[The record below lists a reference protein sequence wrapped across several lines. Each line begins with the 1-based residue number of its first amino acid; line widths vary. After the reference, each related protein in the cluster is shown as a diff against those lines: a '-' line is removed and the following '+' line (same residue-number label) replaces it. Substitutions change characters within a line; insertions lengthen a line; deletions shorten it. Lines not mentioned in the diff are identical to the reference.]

1 MTNKIAIYVDGS
13 FKTINEHQLIGSA
26 YVVVNKDGST
36 VERKVAKE
44 YEAGTHSRNITGE
57 LNATYG
63 AIAYALQNNVP
74 EITIYHDY
82 VGIAE
87 WANLNW
93 KANKPETQKY
103 ANYINRVRNEKGL
116 VINFIHVK
124 GHSGNMFNEVA
135 DKLAGEA
142 IDEYAIAHD
151 LYPKVEIPGIDETT
165 QETELEVIDM
175 F

>member
-26 YVVVNKDGST
+26 YVVVNPDGST

-44 YEAGTHSRNITGE
+44 VEAGKHARNISGE

-63 AIAYALQNNVP
+63 AIAYALQNNLP

-93 KANKPETQKY
+93 KAKKPETQKY

-124 GHSGNMFNEVA
+124 GHSGDMFNEVA

-142 IDEYAIAHD
+142 IDEYAIAND
-151 LYPKVEIPGIDETT
+151 LYPTMQIEETA

>member
-26 YVVVNKDGST
+26 YVVVNPDGST

-44 YEAGTHSRNITGE
+44 VEAGNHSRNISGE

-63 AIAYALQNNVP
+63 AIAYALQNNLP

-93 KANKPETQKY
+93 KANKPETKQY
-103 ANYINRVRNEKGL
+103 ANYVNRVRNEKGL
-116 VINFIHVK
+116 IINFIHVK

-135 DKLAGEA
+135 DKLAAEA
-142 IDEYAIAHD
+142 IDEYAIAND
-151 LYPKVEIPGIDETT
+151 LYPTMQIEETA

>member
-26 YVVVNKDGST
+26 YVVVNPDGST

-44 YEAGTHSRNITGE
+44 VEAGNHSRNISGE

-63 AIAYALQNNVP
+63 AIAYALQNNLP

-93 KANKPETQKY
+93 KANKPETKQY
-103 ANYINRVRNEKGL
+103 ANYVNRVRNEKGL
-116 VINFIHVK
+116 VINFIHIK

-142 IDEYAIAHD
+142 IDEYAIAND
-151 LYPKVEIPGIDETT
+151 LYPTMQIEETA

>member
-1 MTNKIAIYVDGS
+1 MENTNKIAIYVDGS
-13 FKTINEHQLIGSA
+13 FKTINEHQLISSA
-26 YVVVNKDGST
+26 YVVVNPDGST
-36 VERKVAKE
+36 VKRKVAKE
-44 YEAGTHSRNITGE
+44 YETGTHSRNITGE

-63 AIAYALQNNVP
+63 AIAYALQNNLP

-82 VGIAE
+82 TGIGE

-93 KANKPETQKY
+93 KANKPETKQY
-103 ANYINRVRNEKGL
+103 ANYVNRVRNEKGL

-142 IDEYAIAHD
+142 IDEYAIAND
-151 LYPKVEIPGIDETT
+151 LYPTMQIDEVTP
-165 QETELEVIDM
+165 EAELEVIDM

>member
-1 MTNKIAIYVDGS
+1 MENTNKIAIYVDGS

-26 YVVVNKDGST
+26 YVVVNPDGST

-44 YEAGTHSRNITGE
+44 VEAGNHSRNISGE

-63 AIAYALQNNVP
+63 AIAYALQNNLP

-93 KANKPETQKY
+93 KANKPETKQY
-103 ANYINRVRNEKGL
+103 ANYVNRVRNEKGL

-142 IDEYAIAHD
+142 IDEYAIAND
-151 LYPKVEIPGIDETT
+151 LYPTMQIEETA

>member
-26 YVVVNKDGST
+26 YVVVNPDGST

-44 YEAGTHSRNITGE
+44 VEAGKHARNISGE

-63 AIAYALQNNVP
+63 AIAYALQNNLP

-93 KANKPETQKY
+93 KANKPETKQY
-103 ANYINRVRNEKGL
+103 ANYVNRVRNEKGL

-124 GHSGNMFNEVA
+124 GHSGDIFNEVA

-142 IDEYAIAHD
+142 IDEYAIAND
-151 LYPKVEIPGIDETT
+151 LYPTMQIEETA

>member
-26 YVVVNKDGST
+26 YVVVNPDGST

-44 YEAGTHSRNITGE
+44 VEAGTHSRNISGE

-63 AIAYALQNNVP
+63 AIAYALQNNLP

-93 KANKPETQKY
+93 KANKPETKQY
-103 ANYINRVRNEKGL
+103 ANYVNRVRNEKGL
-116 VINFIHVK
+116 VINFVHVK
-124 GHSGNMFNEVA
+124 GHSGDMFNEVA

-142 IDEYAIAHD
+142 IDEYAIAND
-151 LYPKVEIPGIDETT
+151 LYPTMQIEETA
-165 QETELEVIDM
+165 QKTELEVIDM

>member
-26 YVVVNKDGST
+26 YVVVNEDGST

-44 YEAGTHSRNITGE
+44 YEAGTHSWNVTGE
-57 LNATYG
+57 LNAVYG
-63 AIAYALQNNVP
+63 AVAYALQNNVS
-74 EITIYHDY
+74 EVNIYHDLE
-82 VGIAE
+82 GSAH
-87 WANLNW
+87 WANKTW
-93 KANKPETQKY
+93 KAKKPETQKY

-116 VINFIHVK
+116 IINFIHVK

-142 IDEYAIAHD
+142 IDECAIAND
-151 LYPKVEIPGIDETT
+151 LYPTMQVDTVTPEA
-165 QETELEVIDM
+165 ELEVIDM

>member
-1 MTNKIAIYVDGS
+1 MKNKIAIYVDGS

-26 YVVVNKDGST
+26 YVVVNPDGST

-44 YEAGTHSRNITGE
+44 VEAGTHSRNISGE

-63 AIAYALQNNVP
+63 AIAYALQNNLP

-93 KANKPETQKY
+93 KANKPETKQY
-103 ANYINRVRNEKGL
+103 ANYVNRVRNEKGL

-124 GHSGNMFNEVA
+124 GHSGDMFNEVA

-142 IDEYAIAHD
+142 IDEYAIAND
-151 LYPKVEIPGIDETT
+151 LYPTMQIEETA

>member
-13 FKTINEHQLIGSA
+13 FKSINGHQLIGSA
-26 YVVVNKDGST
+26 YVVVNVDGST

-44 YEAGTHSRNITGE
+44 YEAGTHSWNVTGE
-57 LNATYG
+57 LNAVYG
-63 AIAYALQNNVP
+63 AVAYALQNNVS
-74 EITIYHDY
+74 EVNIYHDLE
-82 VGIAE
+82 GSAH
-87 WANLNW
+87 WANKTW
-93 KANKPETQKY
+93 KAKKPETQKY

-142 IDEYAIAHD
+142 IDEYAIAND
-151 LYPKVEIPGIDETT
+151 LYPTMQVDTVAPEA
-165 QETELEVIDM
+165 ELEVIDM

>member
-26 YVVVNKDGST
+26 YVVVNPDGST

-44 YEAGTHSRNITGE
+44 YEAGTHSRNISGE

-63 AIAYALQNNVP
+63 AIAYALQNNLP

-87 WANLNW
+87 WANKTW
-93 KANKPETQKY
+93 KAKKPETQKY

-124 GHSGNMFNEVA
+124 GHSGDMFNEVA

-142 IDEYAIAHD
+142 IDEYAIAND
-151 LYPKVEIPGIDETT
+151 LYPTMQIEETA

>member
-1 MTNKIAIYVDGS
+1 MENTNKITIYVDGS

-26 YVVVNKDGST
+26 YVVVNPDGST

-44 YEAGTHSRNITGE
+44 VEAGNHSRNISGE

-63 AIAYALQNNVP
+63 AIAYALQNNLP

-93 KANKPETQKY
+93 KANKPETKQY
-103 ANYINRVRNEKGL
+103 ANYVNRVRNEKGL
-116 VINFIHVK
+116 VINFVHVK

-142 IDEYAIAHD
+142 IDEYAIAND
-151 LYPKVEIPGIDETT
+151 LYPTMQIEETA

>member
-26 YVVVNKDGST
+26 YVVVNVDGST

-44 YEAGTHSRNITGE
+44 YGAGTRNITGE

-63 AIAYALQNNVP
+63 AIAYALQNNLP

-82 VGIAE
+82 LGIAE

-93 KANKPETQKY
+93 KANKPETKQY
-103 ANYINRVRNEKGL
+103 ANYVNRVRNEKGL
-116 VINFIHVK
+116 IINFIHVK

-151 LYPKVEIPGIDETT
+151 LYPKVEIPNVDETT

>member
-1 MTNKIAIYVDGS
+1 MENKIAIYVDGS

-26 YVVVNKDGST
+26 YVVVNVDGST

-44 YEAGTHSRNITGE
+44 YEAGTHSWNVTGE
-57 LNATYG
+57 LNAVYG
-63 AIAYALQNNVP
+63 AVAYALQNNVS
-74 EITIYHDY
+74 EVNIYHDLE
-82 VGIAE
+82 GSAH
-87 WANLNW
+87 WANKTW
-93 KANKPETQKY
+93 KAKKPETQKY

-116 VINFIHVK
+116 IINFIHVK

-142 IDEYAIAHD
+142 IDEYAIANN
-151 LYPKVEIPGIDETT
+151 LYPTVEISNVDETT

>member
-26 YVVVNKDGST
+26 YVVVNPDGST

-44 YEAGTHSRNITGE
+44 VEAGNHSRNISGE

-63 AIAYALQNNVP
+63 AIAYALQNNLP

-93 KANKPETQKY
+93 KANKPETKQY
-103 ANYINRVRNEKGL
+103 ANYVNRVRNEKGL

-142 IDEYAIAHD
+142 IDEYAIAND
-151 LYPKVEIPGIDETT
+151 LYPTMQIEETA

>member
-1 MTNKIAIYVDGS
+1 MENTNKIAIYVDGS

-26 YVVVNKDGST
+26 YVVVNPDGST

-44 YEAGTHSRNITGE
+44 YEAGTHSWNVTGE
-57 LNATYG
+57 LNAVYG
-63 AIAYALQNNVP
+63 AVAYALQNNVP
-74 EITIYHDY
+74 EVNIYHDLE
-82 VGIAE
+82 GSAH
-87 WANLNW
+87 WANKTW
-93 KANKPETQKY
+93 KAKKPETQKY

-142 IDEYAIAHD
+142 IDEYAIAND
-151 LYPKVEIPGIDETT
+151 LYPTMQIEETA

>member
-26 YVVVNKDGST
+26 YVVVNPDGST

-44 YEAGTHSRNITGE
+44 VEAGTHSRNISGE

-63 AIAYALQNNVP
+63 AIAYALQNNLP

-93 KANKPETQKY
+93 KANKPETKQY
-103 ANYINRVRNEKGL
+103 ANYVNRVRNEKGL
-116 VINFIHVK
+116 IINFIHVK

-142 IDEYAIAHD
+142 IDEYAIAND
-151 LYPKVEIPGIDETT
+151 LYPTMQIEETA

>member
-26 YVVVNKDGST
+26 YVVVNVDGST

-63 AIAYALQNNVP
+63 AIAYALQNNLP

-93 KANKPETQKY
+93 KANKPETKQY
-103 ANYINRVRNEKGL
+103 ANYVNRVRNEKGL
-116 VINFIHVK
+116 IINFIHVK

-142 IDEYAIAHD
+142 IDEYAIANN
-151 LYPKVEIPGIDETT
+151 LYPTMQVDTVAPEA
-165 QETELEVIDM
+165 ELEVIDM

>member
-1 MTNKIAIYVDGS
+1 MENTNKIAIYVDGS

-26 YVVVNKDGST
+26 YVVNPDGST

-44 YEAGTHSRNITGE
+44 YEAGTHSWNVTGE
-57 LNATYG
+57 LNAVYG
-63 AIAYALQNNVP
+63 AVAYALQNNVP
-74 EITIYHDY
+74 EVNIYHDLE
-82 VGIAE
+82 GSAH
-87 WANLNW
+87 WANKTW
-93 KANKPETQKY
+93 KAKKPETQKY
-103 ANYINRVRNEKGL
+103 ANYINRVLNEKGL

-124 GHSGNMFNEVA
+124 GHSGDMFNEVA

-142 IDEYAIAHD
+142 IDEYAIAND
-151 LYPKVEIPGIDETT
+151 LYPTMQIEETA

>member
-26 YVVVNKDGST
+26 YVVVNPDGST

-44 YEAGTHSRNITGE
+44 VEAGNHSRNISGE

-63 AIAYALQNNVP
+63 AIAYALQNSLP

-93 KANKPETQKY
+93 KTNKPETKQY
-103 ANYINRVRNEKGL
+103 ANYVNRVRNEKGL
-116 VINFIHVK
+116 IINFIHVK
-124 GHSGNMFNEVA
+124 GHSGDMFNEVA

-142 IDEYAIAHD
+142 IDEYAIAND
-151 LYPKVEIPGIDETT
+151 LYPTMQIEETA

>member
-26 YVVVNKDGST
+26 YVVVNPDGST

-44 YEAGTHSRNITGE
+44 VEAGTHSRNISGE

-63 AIAYALQNNVP
+63 AIAYALQNNLP

-93 KANKPETQKY
+93 KANKPETKQY
-103 ANYINRVRNEKGL
+103 ANYVNRVRNEKGL
-116 VINFIHVK
+116 IINFIHVK
-124 GHSGNMFNEVA
+124 GHSGDMFNEVA

-142 IDEYAIAHD
+142 IDEYAIAND
-151 LYPKVEIPGIDETT
+151 LYPTMQIEETA
-165 QETELEVIDM
+165 QETELKVIDM

>member
-26 YVVVNKDGST
+26 YVVVNPDGST

-44 YEAGTHSRNITGE
+44 VETGNHSRNISGE

-63 AIAYALQNNVP
+63 AIAYALQNNLP

-93 KANKPETQKY
+93 KANKPETKQY
-103 ANYINRVRNEKGL
+103 ANYVNRVRNEKGL
-116 VINFIHVK
+116 VINFVHVK

-142 IDEYAIAHD
+142 IDEYAIAND
-151 LYPKVEIPGIDETT
+151 LYPTMQIEETAP
-165 QETELEVIDM
+165 ETELEVIDM

>member
-1 MTNKIAIYVDGS
+1 MENTNKIAIYVDGS

-26 YVVVNKDGST
+26 YVVVNPDGST

-44 YEAGTHSRNITGE
+44 VEAGNHSRNISGE

-63 AIAYALQNNVP
+63 AIAYALQNNLP

-93 KANKPETQKY
+93 KANKPETKQY
-103 ANYINRVRNEKGL
+103 ANYVNRVRNEKGL
-116 VINFIHVK
+116 VINFVHVK

-142 IDEYAIAHD
+142 IDEYAIAND
-151 LYPKVEIPGIDETT
+151 LYPTMQIEETA

>member
-1 MTNKIAIYVDGS
+1 MENTNKIAIYVDGS

-26 YVVVNKDGST
+26 YVVVNPDGST

-44 YEAGTHSRNITGE
+44 VEAGKHARNISGE

-63 AIAYALQNNVP
+63 AIAYALQNNLP

-93 KANKPETQKY
+93 KANKPETKQY
-103 ANYINRVRNEKGL
+103 ANYVNRVRNEKGL

-124 GHSGNMFNEVA
+124 GHSGDMFNEVA

-142 IDEYAIAHD
+142 IDEYAIAND
-151 LYPKVEIPGIDETT
+151 LYPTMQIEETA

>member
-1 MTNKIAIYVDGS
+1 MENTNKIAIYVDGS

-26 YVVVNKDGST
+26 YVVVNTDGST

-44 YEAGTHSRNITGE
+44 VEAGNHSRNISGE

-63 AIAYALQNNVP
+63 AIAYALQNNLP

-93 KANKPETQKY
+93 KANKPETKQY
-103 ANYINRVRNEKGL
+103 ANYVNRVRNEKGL

-142 IDEYAIAHD
+142 IDEYAVTHD
-151 LYPKVEIPGIDETT
+151 LYPTMQVDETA

>member
-1 MTNKIAIYVDGS
+1 MENKIAIYVDGS

-26 YVVVNKDGST
+26 YVVVNEDGST

-57 LNATYG
+57 LNAVYG
-63 AIAYALQNNVP
+63 AVAYALQNNVS
-74 EITIYHDY
+74 EVNIYHDLE
-82 VGIAE
+82 GSAH
-87 WANLNW
+87 WANKTW
-93 KANKPETQKY
+93 KAKKPETQKY
-103 ANYINRVRNEKGL
+103 ANYINRVRMEKGL
-116 VINFIHVK
+116 TINFIHVK

-142 IDEYAIAHD
+142 IDEYAIAND
-151 LYPKVEIPGIDETT
+151 LYPTMQIDEVAVA
-165 QETELEVIDM
+165 ELEVIDM

>member
-26 YVVVNKDGST
+26 YVVVNPDGST

-44 YEAGTHSRNITGE
+44 VEAGNHSRNISGE

-63 AIAYALQNNVP
+63 AIAYALQNNLP

-93 KANKPETQKY
+93 KANKPETKQY
-103 ANYINRVRNEKGL
+103 ANYVNRVRNEKGL
-116 VINFIHVK
+116 IINFIHVK

-142 IDEYAIAHD
+142 IDEYAIAND
-151 LYPKVEIPGIDETT
+151 LYPTMQIEETA

>member
-26 YVVVNKDGST
+26 YVVVNPDGST

-44 YEAGTHSRNITGE
+44 VEAGTHSRNISGE

-63 AIAYALQNNVP
+63 AIAYALQNNLP

-93 KANKPETQKY
+93 KANKPETKQY
-103 ANYINRVRNEKGL
+103 ANYVNRVRNEKGL

-124 GHSGNMFNEVA
+124 GHSGDMFNEVA

-142 IDEYAIAHD
+142 IDEYAIAND
-151 LYPKVEIPGIDETT
+151 LYPTMQIEETA

>member
-1 MTNKIAIYVDGS
+1 MENTNKIAIYVDGS

-26 YVVVNKDGST
+26 YVVVNPDGST
-36 VERKVAKE
+36 VERKVAKKVE
-44 YEAGTHSRNITGE
+44 VGTHSRNISGE

-63 AIAYALQNNVP
+63 AIAYALQNNLP

-93 KANKPETQKY
+93 KANKPETKQY
-103 ANYINRVRNEKGL
+103 ANYVNRVRNEKGL
-116 VINFIHVK
+116 IINFIHVK

-142 IDEYAIAHD
+142 IDEYAIAND
-151 LYPKVEIPGIDETT
+151 LYPTMQIEETA